1 MLEIQLVRL
10 FFEKRLIFEQ
20 RGIID
25 LSQLCQDELTQES
38 SDRYENK
45 GKAENSKKKNSNRG
59 KTKKVIKKNPN
70 CSECGAYQ
78 CRCFEDIFVQSIQ
91 SHPQIY
97 GFEDLNN
104 KFIADSFYR
113 LDIVITNFFPKLSY
127 MNINSAPSD
136 DHVLAPNRFQNNL
149 PIENLVRSTC

>member
-1 MLEIQLVRL
+1 MGHVAHELLSKVIAVVQLLNFLMLAFCKGLDLGEEMLEIQLVRL

-70 CSECGAYQ
+70 
-78 CRCFEDIFVQSIQ
+78 
-91 SHPQIY
+91 
-97 GFEDLNN
+97 
-104 KFIADSFYR
+104 
-113 LDIVITNFFPKLSY
+113 
-127 MNINSAPSD
+127 
-136 DHVLAPNRFQNNL
+136 
-149 PIENLVRSTC
+149 